1 MAKAISADELKRRMD
16 SEQGVFILDVRPT
29 DAYQE
34 WRIQGN
40 KVQSLNIQNSKL
52 KEFGVE
58 SFSDIPKHQEV
69 VTICAQGISAQEAAE
84 MLEEKGYQATYLQ
97 GGMSAWSEF
106 HEPVAVTKN
115 ERFAIYQLMRL
126 AKGCLSYVIT
136 SGQQAMI
143 VDAGRNV
150 ERYEDFAKQL
160 GVEITDVI
168 DTHLHADHISG
179 GNELAKRTG
188 AKYWISPEET
198 EGATFDFVPLKEGQS
213 FVLGAANVK
222 VLGLHTPGHTIGS
235 MSLLVDDK
243 YLLSGDTLFISGLG
257 RSDLK
262 GRVQEMAHK
271 MFETVITKISE
282 IADEVIVLPGHY
294 SDFQEINAAGYVGE
308 TMAVVR
314 RNNPMLHMTDEAE
327 FVKIAVGNVGVTPP
341 NHETIIAINRGQLHP
356 SEAEKAEL
364 EVGPNRCAVKH

>member
-1 MAKAISADELKRRMD
+1 MVKRITVEELKKRMD
-16 SEQGVFILDVRPT
+16 SKQGVVILDVRPSN
-29 DAYQE
+29 AYQE
-34 WRIQGN
+34 WRIQGD
-40 KVQSLNIQNSKL
+40 KVRSLNIQNSKL

-58 SFSDIPKHQEV
+58 SFSDIPKQQEV
-69 VTICAQGISAQEAAE
+69 VTVCARGISAQEAAE
-84 MLEEKGYQATYLQ
+84 WLEEKGYQASYLD

-106 HEPVAVTKN
+106 YEPVTVIKN
-115 ERFAIYQLMRL
+115 EKYAIYQIMRL

-136 SGQQAMI
+136 SGQQAII

-160 GVEITDVI
+160 GVKITDVI

-198 EGATFDFVPLKEGQS
+198 VGATFNFVPLKDGQTLT
-213 FVLGAANVK
+213 LGEAKIK
-222 VLGLHTPGHTIGS
+222 VFGLHTPGHTIGS

-262 GRVQEMAHK
+262 GHVQEMAHK
-271 MFETVITKISE
+271 MFETVTTKIAA
-282 IADEVIVLPGHY
+282 IPDDVIVLPGHY
-294 SDFQEINAAGYVGE
+294 SDFQEINTAGYVGE
-308 TMAVVR
+308 SMSTVR
-314 RNNPMLHMTDEAE
+314 KNNPMLHMTNETE

-356 SEAEKAEL
+356 SKEEQAEL

>member
-1 MAKAISADELKRRMD
+1 MAKAITADELKRRMD
-16 SEQGVFILDVRPT
+16 SKQGVVILDVRPT

-34 WRIQGN
+34 WRIQGD
-40 KVQSLNIQNSKL
+40 KVRSLNIQNSKL

-58 SFSDIPKHQEV
+58 SFSDIPKQQEV
-69 VTICAQGISAQEAAE
+69 VAVCARGISAQEAAA
-84 MLEEKGYQATYLQ
+84 MLEEKGYQAAYLQ
-97 GGMSAWSEF
+97 GGMGAWSEF
-106 HEPVAVTKN
+106 YEPVAVTKN
-115 ERFAIYQLMRL
+115 EQYAIYQLMRL

-136 SGQQAMI
+136 SGQQAMV

-160 GVEITDVI
+160 GVEMTDVI

-179 GNELAKRTG
+179 GNELAQRTG

-198 EGATFDFVPLKEGQS
+198 EAATFDFVPLKEGQS
-213 FVLGAANVK
+213 FELGAANVK
-222 VLGLHTPGHTIGS
+222 VIGLHTPGHTIGS

-271 MFETVITKISE
+271 MFETVTTKISE
-282 IADEVIVLPGHY
+282 IADDVIVLPGHY

-314 RNNPMLHMTDEAE
+314 KNNPMLHMTDEAE

-356 SEAEKAEL
+356 SETEQAEL